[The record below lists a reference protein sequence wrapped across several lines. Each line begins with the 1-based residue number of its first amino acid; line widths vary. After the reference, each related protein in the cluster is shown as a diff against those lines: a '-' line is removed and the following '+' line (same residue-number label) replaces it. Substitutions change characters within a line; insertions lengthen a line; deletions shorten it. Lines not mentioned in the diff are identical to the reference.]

1 MIYISISG
9 DTKATVAVE
18 NNVST
23 SSMSVT
29 VMFKGQ
35 PVSISVPVKVYQ
47 GVSMKITYE
56 HGSLTPDHS
65 GGNIG

>member
-1 MIYISISG
+1 MNEISISG
-9 DTKATVAVE
+9 DTKATISVE
-18 NNVST
+18 NKVST

-35 PVSISVPVKVYQ
+35 PVSISVPVKVYN
-47 GVSMKITYE
+47 GVSMKVTYE
-56 HGSLTPDHS
+56 YGSLTPEHS

>member
-1 MIYISISG
+1 
-9 DTKATVAVE
+9 
-18 NNVST
+18 
-23 SSMSVT
+23 MSVT